1 MQRDNLTYEWN
12 DMALL
17 TDQRAYTIICKT
29 MLKIP
34 LAFTPGA
41 GERLELKNSPSFLP
55 SGVALVFSPNHL

>member
-29 MLKIP
+29 MLQIP
-34 LAFTPGA
+34 QQEIAEIQDVVLDDW
-41 GERLELKNSPSFLP
+41 
-55 SGVALVFSPNHL
+55 VW